1 MYICIC
7 MCVYICVCVYMY
19 ICICMCVCIY
29 IYIYEREN
37 EREVTR
43 LVWVSWLESTAQ
55 REPFEQRSEKK
66 SSQVVSHKSI
76 WKNNVSEY
84 GDKLLYMS

>member
-1 MYICIC
+1 MYV
-7 MCVYICVCVYMY
+7 CVYIY
-19 ICICMCVCIY
+19 IYIY

-55 REPFEQRSEKK
+55 REPFEQFSEKK
-66 SSQVVSHKSI
+66 SSIESQNHL
-76 WKNNVSEY
+76 EE
-84 GDKLLYMS
+84 